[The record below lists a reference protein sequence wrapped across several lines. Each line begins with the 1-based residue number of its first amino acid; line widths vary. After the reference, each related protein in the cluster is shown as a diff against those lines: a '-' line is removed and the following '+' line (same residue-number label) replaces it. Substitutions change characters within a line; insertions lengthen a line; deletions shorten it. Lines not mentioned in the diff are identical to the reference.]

1 MFCLAG
7 KLARIASLSGLA
19 VLFAATLC
27 SQPSVLTWH
36 NDNFRTGQNLQET
49 ILTPTNVKSSTFG
62 RLFTIG
68 VDGKV
73 DAQPLYV
80 PHLTIP
86 GQGVHNV
93 LYVATEH
100 NSVYGFDADN
110 GAQLLFTSL
119 SPGTEATSDVH
130 NCPSQVSPEIG
141 ITATPVIDPTSGP
154 HGTIY
159 VVAMTKDLSN
169 AYHQRIHALDL
180 TTLAEEFGGPTEIVA
195 TSPGSPEEST
205 FLPGQHMDRAAL
217 LLSQGVVYTTW
228 SSHCDARPYV
238 SWVIGYSATT
248 LARTSV
254 LNLEPKGI
262 QGGIWAAGSGPAAD
276 NAGNVYVPTG
286 NGTFDTTLLGNGMPS
301 KGNFGNAFV
310 KMSTNGSLAVVDYF
324 TMSNTVSETGQDT
337 DLGSGGGMLLP
348 PLIDS
353 GGHARDLAVV
363 AGKDSNI
370 YVMDRNN
377 LGKFN
382 PNANEIYQ
390 PLSGVLAGGMWSSP
404 AWFNGSLYYAPQG
417 NVLKAFFFSNGK
429 FGTNPSSQSS
439 ATFQYPGTT
448 PSVSAN
454 GTSNGIVW
462 ASSNGSAI
470 LHAYSAT
477 NLGNE
482 LYNSNQAAGGR
493 DHFGSGNKFIVPTIV
508 NGKVY
513 VASNGGVA
521 GKPGSVAVFGLL
533 GQQSDFSLAI
543 APNAKTIAPGAS
555 ATYSIDMTG
564 QQGFS
569 GTVTFG
575 VSGLPSGASGGF
587 NPASLS
593 GSGSTTLTIMSGS
606 AAPGT
611 YTFTV
616 TGNSGAFTHQV
627 SATVIVAI
635 PTAASATF
643 VTLDTNTQGNWR
655 GVYGGDGYVVIQ
667 DQTVNPTYV
676 TPMPAGQSQV
686 FWTNSTADVR
696 ALQKASN
703 PSDRI
708 AGVWYSSTSF
718 TIDLSITDG
727 NSHEVALYCVDW
739 DRLGRSQTVDI
750 LDSNGSVL
758 DTESLSSF
766 GEGAYLVWNV
776 SGHVKIRVTLVGGGN
791 AVATGLFFSG
801 PAVISNA
808 GTASFVKQDTTTK
821 GNWQG
826 AYGADGYVVIADRT
840 SNPNY
845 VSPVASGQNQ
855 VYWTNSTSDVRALE
869 KASNPSDRIAG
880 VWYSA
885 TSFTVDM
892 PIRDNNTHQV
902 ALYCVDWDSGGRSET
917 VDLLDGVGNVLNTQ
931 TLSNFTGG
939 VYLVWNVSG
948 HVKIRIT
955 LTGGW
960 NAVMTGLF
968 FGGANVLSNSGTA
981 SFVTQ
986 DTTTKGN
993 WRTVYGTDGYVVVED
1008 QTLNP
1013 TYVAPAATGQSEVFW
1028 TNSTSDPRALQK
1040 ATNPSDR
1047 IAGVWF
1053 AANSFTVDLNITD
1066 GNTHQL
1072 AVYCLDWDHAN
1083 RAETLEIIDTN
1094 STVLDSQSLSNFSG
1108 GTYVIWNISGHVK
1121 LRVTLTGGWN
1131 AVLSGLF
1138 FH

>member
-1 MFCLAG
+1 MFFLAG
-7 KLARIASLSGLA
+7 KLGRTASLSALA
-19 VLFAATLC
+19 ALFAATLC

-62 RLFTIG
+62 KLFVIG

-100 NSVYGFDADN
+100 NSVYGFDADT
-110 GAQLLFTSL
+110 GAQLLHASM
-119 SPGTEATSDVH
+119 SPGTEATSDPRG
-130 NCPSQVSPEIG
+130 CTSQVSPEIG
-141 ITATPVIDPTSGP
+141 ITATPVIDPTIGP

-169 AYHQRIHALDL
+169 NYHHRIHALDL

-205 FLPGQHMDRAAL
+205 FLPGQHEDRAAL
-217 LLSQGVVYTTW
+217 LLSNGVVYTTW
-228 SSHCDARPYV
+228 SSHCDGRPYV

-276 NAGNVYVPTG
+276 SAGNIYVPTG

-301 KGNFGNAFV
+301 NGDFGNAFV
-310 KMSTNGSLAVVDYF
+310 KISTSGSLAVADYF
-324 TMSNTVSETGQDT
+324 TMLGTVSETGHDT

-348 PLIDS
+348 PLIDT

-363 AGKDSNI
+363 AGKDTNI
-370 YVMDRNN
+370 YVMDRAN
-377 LGKFN
+377 LGKFH
-382 PNANEIYQ
+382 PAADEIYQ
-390 PLSGVLAGGMWSSP
+390 ELGGVLAGGMWSSP

-417 NVLKAFFFSNGK
+417 NVMKAFFFANGK
-429 FGTNPSSQSS
+429 FSMNPSSQTS
-439 ATFQYPGTT
+439 ATFQYPGAT
-448 PSVSAN
+448 PSTSAN

-462 ASSNGSAI
+462 AVANGSAL
-470 LHAYSAT
+470 LHAYSAS

-482 LYNSNQAAGGR
+482 LYNSNQASAGR
-493 DHFGSGNKFIVPTIV
+493 DHFGSGNKFIVPMIA

-533 GQQSDFSLAI
+533 GQQS
-543 APNAKTIAPGAS
+543 G
-555 ATYSIDMTG
+555 
-564 QQGFS
+564 
-569 GTVTFG
+569 
-575 VSGLPSGASGGF
+575 
-587 NPASLS
+587 
-593 GSGSTTLTIMSGS
+593 
-606 AAPGT
+606 PGT
-611 YTFTV
+611 
-616 TGNSGAFTHQV
+616 
-627 SATVIVAI
+627 
-635 PTAASATF
+635 ATF
-643 VTLDTNTQGNWR
+643 VTRDNTTKGNWQ
-655 GVYGGDGYVVIQ
+655 GAYGSDGYVVIQ
-667 DQTVNPTYV
+667 DQTSNPSYV
-676 TPMPAGQSQV
+676 TPGPSGQNDV
-686 FWTNSTADVR
+686 YWTNSTNDVR

-718 TIDLSITDG
+718 TVDLNITDS
-727 NSHEVALYCVDW
+727 NTHKLALYGVDW
-739 DRLGRSQTVDI
+739 DRLNRSENVEI
-750 LDSNGSVL
+750 LDANGNVL
-758 DTESLSSF
+758 DTESLTGF

-776 SGHVKIRVTLVGGGN
+776 SGHVKIRVTRTGGPN
-791 AVATGLFFSG
+791 AVVTGLFFSG
-801 PAVISNA
+801 PAVISNTGA
-808 GTASFVKQDTTTK
+808 ASFVTQDTTTK

-826 AYGADGYVVIADRT
+826 TYGQDGYVVIADQ
-840 SNPNY
+840 SSDPSY
-845 VSPVASGQNQ
+845 VTPLPGGQTQVVWASS
-855 VYWTNSTSDVRALE
+855 TNDVRGLQ

-880 VWYSA
+880 VWYTDSSMSIDLA
-885 TSFTVDM
+885 MNDSS
-892 PIRDNNTHQV
+892 PHQV
-902 ALYCVDWDSGGRSET
+902 ALYCVDWDGGGRSQT
-917 VDLLDGVGNVLNTQ
+917 VDILDTNGNVLNTR

-939 VYLVWNVSG
+939 VYLVWNLTG

-955 LTGGW
+955 FTGGY

-968 FGGANVLSNSGTA
+968 FGGMNVVTSSGTA
-981 SFVTQ
+981 SFVSQ

-993 WRTVYGTDGYVVVED
+993 WRTVYGTDGYVVVQD
-1008 QTLNP
+1008 QSSNP
-1013 TYVAPAATGQSEVFW
+1013 SYVTPTPTGQGDVYW
-1028 TNSTSDPRALQK
+1028 TNSTSDVRGLQK
-1040 ATNPSDR
+1040 PSNPSDR
-1047 IAGVWF
+1047 IAGVWYSF
-1053 AANSFTVDLNITD
+1053 TSFTVDLNMID
-1066 GNTHQL
+1066 GNSHQL
-1072 AVYCLDWDHAN
+1072 AVYCVDWDNAH
-1083 RAETLEIIDTN
+1083 RTQTLDILDTN
-1094 STVLDSQSLSNFSG
+1094 GSVLDTRSLSNFSG
-1108 GTYVIWNISGHVK
+1108 GTYLIWNVSGHVK